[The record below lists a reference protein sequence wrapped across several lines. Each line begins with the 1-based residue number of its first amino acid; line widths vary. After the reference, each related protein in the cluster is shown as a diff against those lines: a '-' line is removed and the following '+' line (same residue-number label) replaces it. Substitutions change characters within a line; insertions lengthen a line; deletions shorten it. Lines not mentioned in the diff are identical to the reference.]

1 MPIIQLDFGHRLNT
15 SVQIGDI
22 AYFANT
28 TAVGPTGDPAVDI
41 LDHFGS
47 STGHIHDN
55 QLNPPDWSPQLPVP
69 PHETASKEEIIKI
82 GKIIAIIPFDGTKSS
97 IQCNMPQDLFN
108 KYFNSIVAGGCVVPP
123 YTPVVPSGAFSGLT
137 NITSAI
143 GMFDA
148 DTTIPSGI
156 IHPSWPGAAAAVG
169 SSCTSPTG
177 GGHMFPNR
185 IHTPPTPN
193 TPQMQ
198 FYLDAGLYCPS
209 APYAT
214 DYNDWYPPIRWF
226 FDDPSRHNLRFDQ
239 HVFVNWGSQT
249 TFMGFDPTF
258 QRIKYYTLTNINQN
272 TILYPPPRLYTVQDI
287 IDYQSQEHANGF
299 WDISAWLGLSSAFN
313 GMNFLDWICGY
324 HPNVNVPCDGTYMN
338 FPGVPRL
345 TGEIETGDRLGI
357 LQDCTQG
364 SFIMFSKDNKANQS
378 DLLGYYASV
387 EYRNDSTTEAE
398 LYNVGTSFY
407 ESSK

>member
-15 SVQIGDI
+15 SVQMGDI

-28 TAVGPTGDPAVDI
+28 TAVGPTGDPTVDI
-41 LDHFGS
+41 LDHFS
-47 STGHIHDN
+47 STGHIHD
-55 QLNPPDWSPQLPVP
+55 PQLPVP

-97 IQCNMPQDLFN
+97 IQCDMPQDLFN
-108 KYFNSIVAGGCVVPP
+108 KYFNSIVAGGCVIPP
-123 YTPVVPSGAFSGLT
+123 YTPTTPTGAFSGLT
-137 NITSAI
+137 NITLGV

-148 DTTIPSGI
+148 DFGPPSGI
-156 IHPSWPGAAAAVG
+156 IHPSWPGAAAAAG
-169 SSCTSPTG
+169 SSCTSPTRG
-177 GGHMFPNR
+177 GIRPKLEPIPG
-185 IHTPPTPN
+185 

-198 FYLDAGLYCPS
+198 FEIDAGIYCS
-209 APYAT
+209 GPYAT
-214 DYNDWYPPIRWF
+214 NFNDYFPPIRWF

-239 HVFVNWGSQT
+239 YVFVNWASQT
-249 TFMGFDPTF
+249 TFQTFDPTF
-258 QRIKYYTLTNINQN
+258 QRIKHYTLTKLNQD
-272 TILYPPPRLYTVQDI
+272 IIQYPPPKLYTVQDI
-287 IDYQSQEHANGF
+287 IDYQSQEYANGF
-299 WDISAWLGLSSAFN
+299 WDIGWNGLSSAFN
-313 GMNFLDWICGY
+313 GMNFIDWVCGY

-338 FPGVPRL
+338 FPENPRL
-345 TGEIETGDRLGI
+345 AGKIETGDRVGI
-357 LQDCTQG
+357 SQDCTQG

-387 EYRNDSTTEAE
+387 EYRNNSTTEAE

>member
-1 MPIIQLDFGHRLNT
+1 MPIIQLDFGHYLNT

-47 STGHIHDN
+47 STGHIHD
-55 QLNPPDWSPQLPVP
+55 PQLQVP

-97 IQCNMPQDLFN
+97 IQCDMPQDLFN

-148 DTTIPSGI
+148 DMGPPSGI
-156 IHPSWPGAAAAVG
+156 THPSWPGAAAAAG
-169 SSCTSPTG
+169 SSCTSPNRS
-177 GGHMFPNR
+177 GHIFPNR
-185 IHTPPTPN
+185 PD
-193 TPQMQ
+193 QQAMSGSQQLQ
-198 FYLDAGLYCPS
+198 FEIDAGIYCPS
-209 APYAT
+209 GPYAT
-214 DYNDWYPPIRWF
+214 NYNDWYPPIRWF
-226 FDDPSRHNLRFDQ
+226 FDDPSRHSLRFDQ
-239 HVFVNWGSQT
+239 YVFVNWASQT
-249 TFMGFDPTF
+249 TFQTFDPTF
-258 QRIKYYTLTNINQN
+258 QRIKYYTLTNQNQN
-272 TILYPPPRLYTVQDI
+272 TTLYPPPELYTVQDI
-287 IDYQSQEHANGF
+287 IDYQSQEYANGF

-324 HPNVNVPCDGTYMN
+324 HPNVNVPCDGTYSN
-338 FPGVPRL
+338 FPGYPRL
-345 TGEIETGDRLGI
+345 TGEIETGSRLGI

-387 EYRNDSTTEAE
+387 EYRNNSTTEAE